1 MVQASIQALCQS
13 GRCLDPAGR
22 TQDGLSSD
30 AQAPEGSH
38 GLFGLRFLRTHRV
51 RTYSPWVAASVR
63 QQVQTFLLRW
73 SLQLNPSAEIYLS
86 VDDTNA
92 PKYRGSKGFEGAAFH
107 YNHTEGRATYGYAI
121 VSLRLTAGTC
131 SFAVSFRLYLREETV
146 RKLNR
151 GRPRDARL
159 THASKLDLARE
170 MLTEVQS
177 LLPKDRKIYVLFDR
191 WYASKELIGYCREQ
205 SWHVICSLRSN
216 RCLDG
221 KSPNKVRLRN
231 NEYAPTRVKGY
242 STDTTTTYLTYLL
255 RGEVKGVGEVLV
267 IVSKRNLR
275 DKSREYF
282 LCTNLSLRARGV
294 LDRYAHR
301 YQIESDYLYLKDRLG
316 AADFRQRSLE
326 GINKYLT
333 VCFVTLTYLQW
344 RQHQLED
351 ARNLADVQRQHQHEH
366 SVKFLTHVCQIAL
379 EHQAVLPALKAVG
392 LLGTTP

>member
-1 MVQASIQALCQS
+1 
-13 GRCLDPAGR
+13 
-22 TQDGLSSD
+22 
-30 AQAPEGSH
+30 
-38 GLFGLRFLRTHRV
+38 
-51 RTYSPWVAASVR
+51 VR

-282 LCTNLSLRARGV
+282 LCTNLSLRPGE
-294 LDRYAHR
+294 Y
-301 YQIESDYLYLKDRLG
+301 
-316 AADFRQRSLE
+316 
-326 GINKYLT
+326 
-333 VCFVTLTYLQW
+333 W
-344 RQHQLED
+344 
-351 ARNLADVQRQHQHEH
+351 
-366 SVKFLTHVCQIAL
+366 IAMRT
-379 EHQAVLPALKAVG
+379 AIRLKA
-392 LLGTTP
+392 TTCISRTDWAPRISASVRSKELTSI